1 MPLLKLSDN
10 RLLPAFDETLQEVS
24 LDEWRENPIAHASA
38 TALVVSNDASL
49 DDIQKDIGGFDHI
62 ILNFPS
68 FADGRAYSQARLL
81 RERFEYAGE
90 IRARGDVLPDQIFF
104 MSRCGIDAFEMDDL
118 SVMQDALRVF
128 SFAYQAAADAIVPVW
143 QKRGHC
149 AAAA

>member
-90 IRARGDVLPDQIFF
+90 IRARGDVLPDQVFF
-104 MSRCGIDAFEMDDL
+104 MSRCGIDAFEMGDL

-128 SFAYQAAADAIVPVW
+128 SFAYQAAADTIVPVW